1 MNKRILNTG
10 LLLFI
15 FICWTHSL
23 IGQNL
28 KPYTIGAINTDDISS
43 AKMCIEENLKA
54 QNFQILGS
62 YIPAKDPNRQVIV
75 FSSQELKQ
83 AVRQIGGLS
92 GFALAWRVGIT
103 KEGAANTI
111 SYTTPEY
118 WGNAYFRSDFE
129 KVKSLY
135 STYGQKLAL
144 ALAACGENG
153 GKKFGSEEGL
163 SIDKLQDYKY
173 MFGMPKFHST
183 KLLKGFTTY
192 EEAISTIDANLAKGV
207 INLKSIYSI
216 ELKDQKLK
224 LYGVGLSGEDG
235 EEIFVPK
242 IDLGDPKHTAFLP
255 YEFLV
260 VGNEVHM
267 LHGRFRI
274 ALSFPDLSMGQF
286 MKIVSTPPSIKR
298 MIEKVTQ

>member
-1 MNKRILNTG
+1 MNKRILNIG
-10 LLLFI
+10 LILFLFTYWTNALL
-15 FICWTHSL
+15 
-23 IGQNL
+23 GQNL

-43 AKMCIEENLKA
+43 AQICVEDNLKA
-54 QNFQILGS
+54 QDFLILGS
-62 YIPAKDPNRQVIV
+62 YIPAKDPNRRVVV
-75 FSSQELKQ
+75 FSSPELKQ

-92 GFALAWRVGIT
+92 GFALAWRIGIT
-103 KEGAANTI
+103 KEGEAITI

-129 KVKSLY
+129 KVKSSY
-135 STYGQKLAL
+135 SKYSQKLAQ

-153 GKKFGSEEGL
+153 AKEFGSEKGL

-183 KLLKGFTTY
+183 KMLKVFTSY
-192 EEAISTIDANLAKGV
+192 EEAISTIDTNLEKG
-207 INLKSIYSI
+207 ILNLKSIYSV
-216 ELKDQKLK
+216 ELKNQKLK

-235 EEIFVPK
+235 EEQFMPK
-242 IDLGDPKHTAFLP
+242 IDIGVQKHTAFLP

-260 VGNEVHM
+260 MGNEVHM
-267 LHGRFRI
+267 LHGRYRI